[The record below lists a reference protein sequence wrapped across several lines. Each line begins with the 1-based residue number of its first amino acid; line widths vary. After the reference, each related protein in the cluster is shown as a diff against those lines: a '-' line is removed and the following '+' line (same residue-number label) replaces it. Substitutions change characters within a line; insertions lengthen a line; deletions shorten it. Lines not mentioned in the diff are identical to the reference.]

1 MITFIRTW
9 QITLKRLEI
18 AQFEFN
24 AYIISVLVIFFLQMN
39 YDFPTIE
46 KTVVRS
52 TVSNFKSALKGFFNF
67 YGNQY
72 DIPNHVIS
80 TQIGRWQ
87 QRYVQPDEIL
97 FDPAQ
102 KQFVLVFLQQHLSRK
117 ILKNET

>member
-1 MITFIRTW
+1 
-9 QITLKRLEI
+9 
-18 AQFEFN
+18 
-24 AYIISVLVIFFLQMN
+24 MN

-46 KTVVRS
+46 ETVVRS

-87 QRYVQPDEIL
+87 QRRIQPEEKI
-97 FDPAQ
+97 FEPAQ
-102 KQFVLVFLQQHLSRK
+102 QQFVLFFIQQHTTSK
-117 ILKNET
+117 QQNIKS